1 MPDQLVTGGDILT
14 MAGGPSPEAI
24 AVRGGRIAA
33 VGSRDHCAGVLGA
46 RYDTVELGGAT
57 LLPGFV
63 DAHCH
68 PLMLGQSQTW
78 VDCTPERAPS
88 IDDIVGA
95 LGHRAG
101 LRPGAPVRGF
111 GYHQGRLSDGRHPD
125 RHDLDRVTVEQP
137 VMLMHASGHGIVVNS
152 HLLDAIGVDDAMPDP
167 PGGVIHR
174 DAAGH
179 ATGLLWDAATDL
191 ITGEGGVKITN
202 HGPNFHLPEPMADL
216 LEALDLAQELFLAKG
231 VTSVCDAQVSQRE
244 MTVWLAARDTGRLRV
259 RAGMLVL
266 SSLLDEV
273 LRLGLHSTLGDD
285 QLAFL
290 GIKCYSDGSL
300 TSYNAAIDAGYAFD
314 PCHHGH
320 EYHAPEE
327 LADLIGR
334 AHAAGLQTG
343 THAQGDRA
351 IRVALDA
358 IELAQASA
366 PRPDARHR
374 IEHCGLP
381 GAANIARMAA
391 LGAVAVNQPQH
402 HYLYGEAVAAAVGPA
417 GRNYNPLG
425 SLRRAG
431 VAIAL
436 SSDAPVAPPDPLRA
450 ISTAVTRRTVSGA
463 VLGDP
468 GEALTVEQALA
479 AHTIGAARAMRREAA
494 IGSIEPGKLADLVV
508 LDRNPL
514 RCDPDELP
522 GLAVS
527 RLPAV
532 AP

>member
-1 MPDQLVTGGDILT
+1 
-14 MAGGPSPEAI
+14 
-24 AVRGGRIAA
+24 
-33 VGSRDHCAGVLGA
+33 
-46 RYDTVELGGAT
+46 
-57 LLPGFV
+57 
-63 DAHCH
+63 
-68 PLMLGQSQTW
+68 
-78 VDCTPERAPS
+78 
-88 IDDIVGA
+88 
-95 LGHRAG
+95 
-101 LRPGAPVRGF
+101 
-111 GYHQGRLSDGRHPD
+111 
-125 RHDLDRVTVEQP
+125 
-137 VMLMHASGHGIVVNS
+137 
-152 HLLDAIGVDDAMPDP
+152 
-167 PGGVIHR
+167 
-174 DAAGH
+174 
-179 ATGLLWDAATDL
+179 
-191 ITGEGGVKITN
+191 
-202 HGPNFHLPEPMADL
+202 
-216 LEALDLAQELFLAKG
+216 
-231 VTSVCDAQVSQRE
+231 
-244 MTVWLAARDTGRLRV
+244 
-259 RAGMLVL
+259 
-266 SSLLDEV
+266 
-273 LRLGLHSTLGDD
+273 
-285 QLAFL
+285 
-290 GIKCYSDGSL
+290 
-300 TSYNAAIDAGYAFD
+300 AAIDAGYAFD